1 MQTTWSSFEKILDGM
16 GPINDVSLSLA
27 LWTPKYIIVG
37 HSHHMDMSFDDKE
50 FSCRVQTKTA
60 LLFWLLSS
68 SHPTSKYYL
77 QTFWSFSSLC
87 TISQS
92 KKTKALTKI
101 FFVLAVTEAS
111 FVECKR
117 TKKERCLSKP
127 DLASFFLFWEKVA
140 EKCHI
145 WAPLSV
151 FFSGGT
157 EQQRYR
163 MSVSQDVLWK
173 DIEVMQAYNMM
184 MMNKICQA

>member
-1 MQTTWSSFEKILDGM
+1 MT
-16 GPINDVSLSLA
+16 SLSHFGH
-27 LWTPKYIIVG
+27 TPYIIVG
-37 HSHHMDMSFDDKE
+37 HYRHMTCPLMIKNSP
-50 FSCRVQTKTA
+50 STRIQTKIA

-77 QTFWSFSSLC
+77 QTFWFFSSLC
-87 TISQS
+87 VSHNR
-92 KKTKALTKI
+92 KTQKHSLR

-117 TKKERCLSKP
+117 TKKERYLSKP
-127 DLASFFLFWEKVA
+127 DLASFFIFWEKVA

-151 FFSGGT
+151 FFSGGI
-157 EQQRYR
+157 ELQRYR

-173 DIEVMQAYNMM
+173 DIEVMQA
-184 MMNKICQA
+184 